1 VIGNPPYV
9 EFKRLNVEIKKP
21 IRERFESAKGKF
33 DLFIPFI
40 ELGIRI
46 IKEGGCISY
55 ICPSM
60 FVKRD
65 FGEGIRKFITD
76 NVQIAKLTYFSDFQ
90 IFGKVTNYPIIFV
103 FQKSKNIKKTK
114 IEIFTKTKGLT
125 HAMVEKRLQENKNTP
140 FFKTY
145 TVSSN
150 FSEEAWDFSTYDYK
164 LLRVKLETSGNS
176 KRLGELCKYI
186 FEGIASGKDG
196 VFYINS
202 DVISQFNLEKDII
215 HPLFR
220 GEDIRRYFSRWSD
233 TWVIYPYDRET
244 NEVIPERDLKEK
256 YPNVYR
262 YLQDKRDN
270 LRGRKYFDKSK
281 KKWYELWCER
291 AYKKFKQSKI
301 IVAEISPE
309 NRFCFDTEGYLG
321 NTKTFSLVLED
332 NQTIDYKYLLG
343 ILNSKLMNFYH
354 RLVSVPKAGGYFEYK
369 TQFLSL
375 YPIRTI
381 DFSNPTEK
389 SQHDKMVVLVEQM
402 LDLNERLSSAQTQH
416 EKTLLQRQIEATD
429 QQIDQLVYELYELTE
444 EDIRIIEDNSL
455 HMQ

>member
-1 VIGNPPYV
+1 
-9 EFKRLNVEIKKP
+9 
-21 IRERFESAKGKF
+21 
-33 DLFIPFI
+33 
-40 ELGIRI
+40 
-46 IKEGGCISY
+46 
-55 ICPSM
+55 
-60 FVKRD
+60 
-65 FGEGIRKFITD
+65 
-76 NVQIAKLTYFSDFQ
+76 
-90 IFGKVTNYPIIFV
+90 
-103 FQKSKNIKKTK
+103 
-114 IEIFTKTKGLT
+114 TKGLT
-125 HAMVEKRLQENKNTP
+125 HAIVEKTLQENKNTS

-145 TVSSN
+145 TVSSKN
-150 FSEEAWDFSTYDYK
+150 FSEEAWDFNTDDCK
-164 LLRVKLETSGNS
+164 ALRAKLETSGNS
-176 KRLGELCKYI
+176 KRLDELCKYI
-186 FEGIASGKDG
+186 FVGIQSGKDE
-196 VFYINS
+196 VFYINM

-215 HPLFR
+215 YPIFR
-220 GEDIRRYFSRWSD
+220 GEDIRRYFSRCSD

-244 NEVIPERDLKEK
+244 NEVIQERNLKEK

-270 LRGRKYFDKSK
+270 LRGRKYFDKSN

-309 NRFCFDTEGYLG
+309 NRFCFDTEGFLG
-321 NTKTFSLVLED
+321 NTKTFSLVLDD

-389 SQHDKMVVLVEQM
+389 FQHYKMVVLVEQM
-402 LDLNERLSSAQTQH
+402 LDLNKRLSALQGQH
-416 EKTLLQRQIEATD
+416 EKTLLQRQIETTD
-429 QQIDQLVYELYELTE
+429 RQIDQLVYELYELTDE
-444 EDIRIIEDNSL
+444 EISIVEETVDR
-455 HMQ
+455 

>member
-1 VIGNPPYV
+1 
-9 EFKRLNVEIKKP
+9 
-21 IRERFESAKGKF
+21 
-33 DLFIPFI
+33 
-40 ELGIRI
+40 
-46 IKEGGCISY
+46 
-55 ICPSM
+55 M

-65 FGEGIRKFITD
+65 FGAGIRRFITD
-76 NVQIAKLTYFSDFQ
+76 NAQIPKLTYFGDFQ

-103 FQKSKNIKKTK
+103 FQKSKNIEKTK
-114 IEIFTKTKGLT
+114 IELFTKTRGLT
-125 HAMVEKRLQENKNTP
+125 HAIIEKTLQENRNRP

-145 TVSSN
+145 SVSSN
-150 FSEEAWDFSTYDYK
+150 NFSDEAWDFSTEDCK
-164 LLRVKLETSGNS
+164 ALRAKLETTDKS

-186 FEGIASGKDG
+186 FVGIQSGKDE

-202 DVISQFNLEKDII
+202 EVISQFKLENDII
-215 HPLFR
+215 YPIYR
-220 GEDIRRYFSRWSD
+220 GENIGRYFSRWSD

-244 NEVIPERDLKEK
+244 NEVISERDLKEK

-270 LRGRKYFDKSK
+270 LRGRKYFDKSN

-291 AYKKFKQSKI
+291 GYKKLKQSKI

-309 NRFCFDTEGYLG
+309 NRFCLDTEGFLG
-321 NTKTFSLVLED
+321 NTKTFNLVLED
-332 NQTIDYKYLLG
+332 SQTMDYKYLLG

-381 DFSNPTEK
+381 NFDNPSEK
-389 SQHDKMVVLVEQM
+389 AQHDKLVALVGKM
-402 LDLNERLSSAQTQH
+402 LELQKKYHETRMERD
-416 EKTLLQRQIEATD
+416 K
-429 QQIDQLVYELYELTE
+429 ELYERQMKVVDAQIDRLVYDFYGLTE
-444 EDIRIIEDNSL
+444 EEIEVVEEK
-455 HMQ
+455 